1 MDAIVPFDYGSLVPF
16 SLAYMPGYL
25 AERFDEDAEA
35 NGSMASM
42 WPLGIFADASAGTC
56 VKPTSPAR

>member
-1 MDAIVPFDYGSLVPF
+1 MPNGHMDAIEPFDYGSLVPF

-35 NGSMASM
+35 CASRVS
-42 WPLGIFADASAGTC
+42 L
-56 VKPTSPAR
+56 TS